1 MRKIT
6 ALKQQK
12 RDKTRVSVYLDDEFA
27 FGLSAE
33 VAAGLYTGQ
42 MLSEDTIRE
51 LQGKE
56 TFARAKESAF
66 RYLSYR
72 PRSIEEMKRNLYR
85 KEYDERLIEEVI
97 AYLVDHEYL
106 DDEAFAAYWV
116 EQREA
121 FKPRS
126 RLAIRQELYEKGVP
140 RNIAERAVEEVDEHE
155 AAERAADHRLRRW
168 AHLPRKE
175 FRRKL
180 GNYLRRRGFTY
191 DIIRSITE
199 KMWQRLDDERS
210 HEEGDKKW
218 T

>member
-1 MRKIT
+1 MRRIT

-27 FGLSAE
+27 FGLAAE
-33 VAAGLYTGQ
+33 VAAGLSTGQ
-42 MLSEDTIRE
+42 MLSEETIRE

-56 TFARAKESAF
+56 ALASARQSAF

-72 PRSIEEMKRNLYR
+72 PRSIEEVRRNLRR
-85 KEYDERLIEEVI
+85 KEYDETLIEEVI

-106 DDEAFAAYWV
+106 DDEAFATYWV

-126 RLAIRQELYEKGVP
+126 RLALRQELFQKGVS
-140 RNIAERAVEEVDEHE
+140 RRIAEGAVEEIDEYK
-155 AAERAADHRLRRW
+155 AAEKAADRRLRRW
-168 AHLPRKE
+168 AHLPHDE

-180 GNYLRRRGFTY
+180 GNHLRRRGFSY
-191 DIIRSITE
+191 DVIRSTTE
-199 KMWQRLDDERS
+199 AMWQRLANETS
-210 HEEGDKKW
+210 QQEGDRK
-218 T
+218 